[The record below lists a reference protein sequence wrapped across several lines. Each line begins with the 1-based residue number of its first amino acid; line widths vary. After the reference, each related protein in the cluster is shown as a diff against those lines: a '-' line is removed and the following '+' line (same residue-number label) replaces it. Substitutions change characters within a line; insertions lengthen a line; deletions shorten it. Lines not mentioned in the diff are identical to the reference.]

1 VSQPREPWQDFL
13 KSHAEEWA
21 WPPTG
26 PKAEEQALMYNA
38 NRMTNVRRDPR
49 LDRMALARML
59 KEYPRVSGL
68 VEETACDD
76 VSIMRYLLNGFIDD
90 DIRMESKPG
99 FPWVMLAADNQ
110 SLFAMYREAIIDTA
124 VQRITL
130 LTQTDNTLLASLS
143 AFELLQGGFC
153 DPVRV
158 MVKNEPHTKEKLK
171 KAPRIIS
178 CVSIV
183 DSLLM
188 EDVERWP
195 CSPFSTD
202 CSGHDW
208 TVTQEELDNEAKL
221 RCALRLDE
229 CPKLDRLTYNCATI
243 HGRTL
248 YCTSDGRIFSQEV
261 PGAIKSGSYMT
272 SSATTHIRV
281 MNAYVVGSSKAMA
294 MGDDCV
300 EAPEMGLTMEQLK
313 VRYLERTGKFLR
325 HVSAADDK
333 VFFEFCSH
341 KYFRDPVTRD
351 VKLIMDTWPKMLYK
365 AISQS
370 KDESVRQMI
379 ADTILLFTRSQPD
392 VCEALTSFFNETGWA
407 IVD

>member
-1 VSQPREPWQDFL
+1 
-13 KSHAEEWA
+13 
-21 WPPTG
+21 
-26 PKAEEQALMYNA
+26 
-38 NRMTNVRRDPR
+38 
-49 LDRMALARML
+49 ML

-183 DSLLM
+183 DSLVERFVYKTLNKGEIASCMEIPSKPGFGITEHNTLLLM